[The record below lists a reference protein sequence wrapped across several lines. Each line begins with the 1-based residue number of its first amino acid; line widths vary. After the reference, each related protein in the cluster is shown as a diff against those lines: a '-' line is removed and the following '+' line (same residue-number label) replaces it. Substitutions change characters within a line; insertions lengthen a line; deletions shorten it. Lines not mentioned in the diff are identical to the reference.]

1 MYSSKFLDNS
11 SRSSQAVLSSSEA
24 QTDCANICHTW
35 KTYLNSVQTNK
46 RLFFFLRLNRAECLY
61 TAYFDRNEGF
71 YPHFD
76 LKADRLFHSFMW
88 IPTLVTCAL
97 LLLYSHCP
105 IYPEWSHHSVWTF
118 AMNEIWS
125 SGCPLTSMQ
134 CCDCNYIW
142 LLLVLPSIH
151 NHVQTVSLTTAV
163 WSPSY
168 AILCL
173 VLYQD

>member
-46 RLFFFLRLNRAECLY
+46 RFFFFLRLCRTECLY

-76 LKADRLFHSFMW
+76 LKADHLFHSFMW
-88 IPTLVTCAL
+88 IPTLVACAL
-97 LLLYSHCP
+97 LLLYPAIAPFTLNCP
-105 IYPEWSHHSVWTF
+105 
-118 AMNEIWS
+118 
-125 SGCPLTSMQ
+125 
-134 CCDCNYIW
+134 
-142 LLLVLPSIH
+142 
-151 NHVQTVSLTTAV
+151 TTAFGPLPWMKFDPV
-163 WSPSY
+163 DVLLQLPCSA
-168 AILCL
+168 AI
-173 VLYQD
+173 VIKFDFY